1 MYKVIANT
9 ASSNTQTYKAMI
21 DTANLISNDDIHYHI
36 KAFHVE
42 KIASY
47 RGEENLRPEFITFV
61 LEPDEEDVHKV
72 YESNLSPRDVE
83 EYEDQDYQLE
93 ARVSSGIGE
102 YDIAEIQIVDILDGR
117 AGTLERKEIR
127 NLPFEYTSRDV
138 KEWLNYAALRACNF
152 CDKYIL

>member
-1 MYKVIANT
+1 MYKVLANT
-9 ASSNTQTYKAMI
+9 ASSNTQSYKAMI
-21 DTANLISNDDIHYHI
+21 NPDNLISNDDIHYHI
-36 KAFHVE
+36 KAFYVE
-42 KIASY
+42 KIDSY

-83 EYEDQDYQLE
+83 EYEAQDYQLE

-138 KEWLNYAALRACNF
+138 KEWLNYAALKACNF